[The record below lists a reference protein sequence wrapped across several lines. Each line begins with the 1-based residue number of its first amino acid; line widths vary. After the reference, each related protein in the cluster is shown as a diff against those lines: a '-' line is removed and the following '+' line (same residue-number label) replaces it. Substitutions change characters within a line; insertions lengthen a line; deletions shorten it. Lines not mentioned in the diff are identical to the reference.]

1 MAKLPILQYPHPIL
15 LQKAEPI
22 TRFNEELA
30 QLAQD
35 MAETMYASE
44 GVGLAANQVGI
55 LKRIVTIDVTQDPK
69 ELHVLINPVIIER
82 SEECS
87 IHEEGCLSL
96 KGLFENVQR
105 SNTVTV
111 RAQNLKGERFTL
123 HAEGLL
129 AICIQHE
136 LDHLDGHVFIDHL
149 SMMKKNRAIQ
159 KLQKIRRNEKK
170 ETQE

>member
-55 LKRIVTIDVTQDPK
+55 LKRIVTIDVTQDPQD
-69 ELHVLINPVIIER
+69 LHVLINPVIIER

-111 RAQNLKGERFTL
+111 RAQNIKGERFTL
-123 HAEGLL
+123 HADGLL

>member
-15 LQKAEPI
+15 LQKAEPV
-22 TRFNEELA
+22 TRFNEALA
-30 QLAQD
+30 QLTQD

-44 GVGLAANQVGI
+44 GVGLAANQIGV
-55 LKRIVTIDVTQDPK
+55 LQRIVVIDVSQDPK
-69 ELHVLINPVIIER
+69 ELIVLINPTITER

-87 IHEEGCLSL
+87 LHEEGCLSL

-105 SNTVTV
+105 ANEVTVT
-111 RAQNLKGERFTL
+111 AQNVKGETFSLQAT
-123 HAEGLL
+123 GLL

-136 LDHLDGHVFIDHL
+136 LDHLDGHVFIDRL

-170 ETQE
+170 ENND